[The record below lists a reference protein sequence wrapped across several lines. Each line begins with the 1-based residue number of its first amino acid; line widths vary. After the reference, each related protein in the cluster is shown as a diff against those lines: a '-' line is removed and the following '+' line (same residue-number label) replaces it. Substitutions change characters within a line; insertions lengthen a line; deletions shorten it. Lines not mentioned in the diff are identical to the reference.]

1 MMTVAEAQEVLDT
14 PNLIAIGVRADE
26 ARKARHGDRV
36 TFVRVLD
43 VPVSGPVPTT
53 IPREAGEV
61 RITGRPD
68 SLAQVESLLQ
78 ALIQSLVASGFSRT
92 RATGQSGFSRTLTG
106 FALHDLEHLGALPA
120 VMSRLKESGIEMI
133 AEAAIDRLANPAE
146 SISAVYGA
154 GLDIARLTVHEAQ
167 RDPIAV
173 LQRVRDAA
181 AASPGGVARAFA
193 PLPRALDSASPTT
206 GYDDVKL
213 VALAR
218 LFLDNVDTVQIDW
231 TLYGPKLAQVAL
243 TFGANDLDAVPLDP
257 SSVNLLGPRRAP
269 LEEVKRN
276 IRSASF
282 VPVPRNGRFDPI
294 AAPTAAGASR

>member
-78 ALIQSLVASGFSRT
+78 SLIQSLVA
-92 RATGQSGFSRTLTG
+92 SGFSRTLTG

-154 GLDIARLTVHEAQ
+154 GLDIARLTVHSSQ

-294 AAPTAAGASR
+294 AAPETAAGASR

>member
-1 MMTVAEAQEVLDT
+1 MMTAAEAQEVLDT

-43 VPVSGPVPTT
+43 VPVSGPVPST

-61 RITGRPD
+61 RVTGRPEN
-68 SLAQVESLLQ
+68 LAQVESQ
-78 ALIQSLVASGFSRT
+78 IGSLAASGFGRT
-92 RATGQSGFSRTLTG
+92 RASGPTLTG
-106 FALHDLEHLGALPA
+106 FALHDLEHLGPLTTVA
-120 VMSRLKESGIEMI
+120 VRLKELGLEMI

-146 SISAVYGA
+146 SISAVYRA
-154 GLDIARLTVHEAQ
+154 GLDIARLTLRESQ

-181 AASPGGVARAFA
+181 AASRGGLARAFA
-193 PLPRALDSASPTT
+193 PLPRALDAASPTT

-218 LFLDNVDTVQIDW
+218 LFLENVDTIQIDW

-257 SSVNLLGPRRAP
+257 PAVNLLGPRRAP

-276 IRSASF
+276 IRAASF
-282 VPVPRNGRFDPI
+282 VPVARNGRFDPI
-294 AAPTAAGASR
+294 AAPETAAGAAR

>member
-14 PNLIAIGVRADE
+14 PNLIAVGVRADE

-43 VPVSGPVPTT
+43 VPVSGPVPAA

-61 RITGRPD
+61 RVTGRPD
-68 SLAQVESLLQ
+68 SLAQIESVLQSLSLLT
-78 ALIQSLVASGFSRT
+78 SRT
-92 RATGQSGFSRTLTG
+92 AQTLTG
-106 FALHDLEHLGALPA
+106 FALHDLEHLGALPD
-120 VMSRLKESGIEMI
+120 VMSRLKEWGLEMI

-146 SISAVYGA
+146 SARAVYDA
-154 GLDIARLTVHEAQ
+154 GLDVARLTVHESQ

-193 PLPRALDSASPTT
+193 PLPRALDAASPTT

-243 TFGANDLDAVPLDP
+243 TFGADDLDAVPLDP

-276 IRSASF
+276 IRAASL

-294 AAPTAAGASR
+294 AAPETAAGASR

>member
-1 MMTVAEAQEVLDT
+1 ML
-14 PNLIAIGVRADE
+14 
-26 ARKARHGDRV
+26 
-36 TFVRVLD
+36 
-43 VPVSGPVPTT
+43 
-53 IPREAGEV
+53 
-61 RITGRPD
+61 
-68 SLAQVESLLQ
+68 
-78 ALIQSLVASGFSRT
+78 
-92 RATGQSGFSRTLTG
+92 
-106 FALHDLEHLGALPA
+106 
-120 VMSRLKESGIEMI
+120 
-133 AEAAIDRLANPAE
+133 
-146 SISAVYGA
+146 
-154 GLDIARLTVHEAQ
+154 
-167 RDPIAV
+167 
-173 LQRVRDAA
+173 
-181 AASPGGVARAFA
+181 

-218 LFLDNVDTVQIDW
+218 LFLENVDTVQIDW

-294 AAPTAAGASR
+294 AAPETAAGASR

>member
-43 VPVSGPVPTT
+43 VPVSGPVPTA

-61 RITGRPD
+61 RITGRPE
-68 SLAQVESLLQ
+68 SLAQVESQ
-78 ALIQSLVASGFSRT
+78 IKNLVVSGFSWT
-92 RATGQSGFSRTLTG
+92 RASGPTLTG
-106 FALHDLEHLGALPA
+106 FALHDLEHLGALSV
-120 VMSRLKESGIEMI
+120 VMSRLKESGLEMI

-146 SISAVYGA
+146 SISAAYGA
-154 GLDIARLTVHEAQ
+154 GLDIARLTVHEPQ
-167 RDPIAV
+167 GDPIAV

-257 SSVNLLGPRRAP
+257 SSVNLHGPRRAP

-282 VPVPRNGRFDPI
+282 VPVARNGRFDPI
-294 AAPTAAGASR
+294 AAPETAAGASR